1 MPEQREANLNRLRNE
16 ALKIRRNIWR
26 ALHASGSG
34 HMGGS
39 LSAAD
44 LLAALYFHHMRLRPA
59 EPDWPGRDRFVL
71 SKGHANAALGAV
83 LAQAGIIDDAI
94 IDKFYA
100 YESWAHDC
108 KRATFACW

>member
-83 LAQAGIIDDAI
+83 LAQAGL
-94 IDKFYA
+94 
-100 YESWAHDC
+100 
-108 KRATFACW
+108 